1 MLDNPLKVTI
11 LGSGPSSGIPMVG
24 DDWGDCD
31 PNEPRNYRRR
41 SSILVESGDTTI
53 LIDSSPDC
61 RAQLLD
67 AGVKRL
73 DAIVYTHSHADHSH
87 GIDDL
92 RWINFAMHAPL
103 PAYGD
108 TNTLKI
114 LNDRFGYV
122 FSPLRPPKP
131 GEPVR
136 YYKPCL
142 VPHEITGTFEI
153 AGVTL
158 KPFEQDHGF
167 SKTLGYRIGDFAYST
182 DVVAL
187 DDAAFE
193 ALEGVD
199 TWLVDVF
206 RRDPHPTHAHL
217 DLTLSWIDRVKPR
230 RAIFCH
236 MGPDLDYRTLCQ
248 ELPQGV
254 EPGYDGMVLEC
265 AVSVSAEDLKQ
276 AAD

>member
-1 MLDNPLKVTI
+1 MQVPDTVVKVTI

-24 DDWGDCD
+24 GDWGDCD
-31 PNEPRNYRRR
+31 PNEPRNYRSR
-41 SSILVESGDTTI
+41 SSILVEVGATAL

-67 AGVKRL
+67 ADVKRL

-92 RWINFAMHAPL
+92 RWINYAMHAPL

-108 TNTLKI
+108 ANTLKI

-122 FSPLRPPKP
+122 FTPLHTPEP

-136 YYKPCL
+136 YYKPVL
-142 VPHEITGTFEI
+142 VPHEITGDFEI
-153 AGVTL
+153 AGVSL

-167 SKTLGYRIGDFAYST
+167 SKTLGFRIGDFAYST

-187 DDAAFE
+187 DEAAF
-193 ALEGVD
+193 ATLEGVD

-217 DLTLSWIDRVKPR
+217 DLTLSWIKRLKPR
-230 RAIFCH
+230 RTVLCH
-236 MGPDLDYRTLCQ
+236 MGPDLD
-248 ELPQGV
+248 
-254 EPGYDGMVLEC
+254 
-265 AVSVSAEDLKQ
+265 
-276 AAD
+276 